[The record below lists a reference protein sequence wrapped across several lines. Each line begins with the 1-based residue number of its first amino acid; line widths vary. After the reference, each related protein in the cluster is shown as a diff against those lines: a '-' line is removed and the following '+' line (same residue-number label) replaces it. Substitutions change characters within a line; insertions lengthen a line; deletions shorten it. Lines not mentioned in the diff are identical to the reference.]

1 MLIFDLY
8 KVGEK
13 LFSFRKSMGFTQ
25 AEVAEKSGL
34 SDRTYADIERGSVNM
49 RVDTLLKI
57 CNALNITPDE
67 ILTEKAEDIELE
79 KSNLLMAFDQLPEQN
94 KKIALQLLSVYLKSI

>member
-8 KVGEK
+8 KIGEK
-13 LFSFRKSMGFTQ
+13 LFSFRKNRGLTQ
-25 AEVAEKSGL
+25 AEVAEKAGL

-67 ILTEKAEDIELE
+67 ILTEKTEDIEME
-79 KSNLLMAFDQLPEQN
+79 KDNLLTIFDRLPKQN
-94 KKIALQLLSVYLKSI
+94 KKTALDLLSIYLKSI